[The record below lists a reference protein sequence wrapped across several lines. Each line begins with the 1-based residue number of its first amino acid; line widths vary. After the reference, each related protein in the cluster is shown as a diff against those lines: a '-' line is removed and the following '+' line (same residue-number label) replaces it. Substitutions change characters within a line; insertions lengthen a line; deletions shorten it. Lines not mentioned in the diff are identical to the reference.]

1 MTVGEL
7 LASFKEWAKELI
19 DSLPIKEYVEKAIKE
34 VMTWPGKMADSF
46 TEIITEKQ
54 WGWLFSFVFWVV
66 VVVILWKA
74 LANIMDMLTD
84 ILLFVACGVLGLA
97 FLVCVVQGR
106 FDIAMILILLIVI
119 ALVKRF
125 FFPPPPSPPPAK

>member
-19 DSLPIKEYVEKAIKE
+19 DSLLIKEYVDKAIKE
-34 VMTWPGKMADSF
+34 VMAMPGKMADGF

-66 VVVILWKA
+66 VVVILWKG
-74 LANIMDMLTD
+74 LAKVMDMLTD
-84 ILLFVACGVLGLA
+84 ILLLIALGVLGVA
-97 FLVCVVQGR
+97 FLWCVVQGR
-106 FDIAMILILLIVI
+106 FDIAMILLLLMVI
-119 ALVKRF
+119 ALVKRY
-125 FFPPPPSPPPAK
+125 FFPPPPSPPAK